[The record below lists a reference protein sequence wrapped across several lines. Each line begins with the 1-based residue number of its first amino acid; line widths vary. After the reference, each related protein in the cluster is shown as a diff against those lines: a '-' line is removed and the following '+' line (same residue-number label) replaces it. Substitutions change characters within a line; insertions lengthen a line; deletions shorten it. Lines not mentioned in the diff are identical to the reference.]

1 MSWIGVLW
9 QDGLAPRQEVRG
21 SEGVNWGDSNPKVSH
36 PQEAL
41 FAVDPGRN
49 WQKICAALI
58 GRLLENSSSLRGGIW
73 TRAAVMRLRRHPF
86 ARITREVQLY
96 F

>member
-9 QDGLAPRQEVRG
+9 QDGLAPRQQVRG
-21 SEGVNWGDSNPKVSH
+21 SEGMNQGDSNPKVGR

-41 FAVDPGRN
+41 FGVDPGRN
-49 WQKICAALI
+49 WQEICSALI
-58 GRLLENSSSLRGGIW
+58 GRLLENSPRLRGGIW
-73 TRAAVMRLRRHPF
+73 TRAVVMRLRRHAF
-86 ARITREVQLY
+86 ARVAREVQLY

>member
-49 WQKICAALI
+49 
-58 GRLLENSSSLRGGIW
+58 
-73 TRAAVMRLRRHPF
+73 
-86 ARITREVQLY
+86 
-96 F
+96 